1 MLFYC
6 RQLSSCSSYD
16 NYVSVVRDADSDTD
30 DAMFRQ
36 HSVPVW
42 QMQILGEAPSACL
55 TPDKTT
61 CNDTNPKSTS
71 GLNFGDRMLINN

>member
-1 MLFYC
+1 
-6 RQLSSCSSYD
+6 
-16 NYVSVVRDADSDTD
+16 
-30 DAMFRQ
+30 
-36 HSVPVW
+36 
-42 QMQILGEAPSACL
+42 MQILGEAPSACL